1 MYVYILYNNFLDR
14 SSGRYR
20 FEQKMFLP
28 IYSTLLYIDFD
39 GQLILRFVRST
50 IQNRCYKISTSN
62 IATFFFFFFLFVII
76 LFSWTIIITFI
87 VNSRALN
94 RRVRASTIYRRV
106 LLEISRILHL
116 LIKRIIKVYSQGWLI
131 WTNSQQVEKQE
142 SEGKISLID
151 AKLYYGHPL
160 PILSDTRK
168 FLHESFQKVIVRKEL
183 LLGHGGIFHVDR
195 FRVVAE
201 GRCLA
206 ENDERANDRCY
217 SEDP

>member
-1 MYVYILYNNFLDR
+1 MV
-14 SSGRYR
+14 
-20 FEQKMFLP
+20 
-28 IYSTLLYIDFD
+28 DFRD
-39 GQLILRFVRST
+39 
-50 IQNRCYKISTSN
+50 
-62 IATFFFFFFLFVII
+62 
-76 LFSWTIIITFI
+76 
-87 VNSRALN
+87 
-94 RRVRASTIYRRV
+94 
-106 LLEISRILHL
+106 
-116 LIKRIIKVYSQGWLI
+116 

-217 SEDP
+217 SEDPQEKSVENHRYETPILIFLSNGRSKFK